1 MKSKNSKD
9 KSKKKSFFFE
19 DYIEPE
25 SLIDS
30 KKLDLVKVSLSRVNF
45 LFFIFFCF
53 VIIFSVKITYLSLS
67 PLPNK
72 IIFSENANKNFIK
85 KRGDILDRNGIIL
98 ARNIDIYSAGVIPS
112 LAKDKKKLLI
122 NLRLIFP
129 LYDLHLALFSWH
141 NRNT

>member
-1 MKSKNSKD
+1 MKIIKGKN

-19 DYIEPE
+19 DYIEPK
-25 SLIDS
+25 SLIER
-30 KKLDLVKVSLSRVNF
+30 KKLDLVKVSLNRVNF

-85 KRGDILDRNGIIL
+85 KRGDVLDRNGIIV
-98 ARNIDIYSAGVIPS
+98 ARNIDIFSAGVRPF
-112 LAKDKKKLLI
+112 LARDKKKLLI

-129 LYDLHLALFSWH
+129 
-141 NRNT
+141 N

>member
-1 MKSKNSKD
+1 MKSRKRKN

-53 VIIFSVKITYLSLS
+53 VIIFSIKITYLALS

-72 IIFSENANKNFIK
+72 IIFSDNANKNFIK
-85 KRGDILDRNGIIL
+85 KRGDILDRNGIIV
-98 ARNIDIYSAGVIPS
+98 ARNIDIFSAGVRPS
-112 LAKDKKKLLI
+112 LARDKKS
-122 NLRLIFP
+122 
-129 LYDLHLALFSWH
+129 Y
-141 NRNT
+141 